1 MEVHQRAFQL
11 GVSRPYYVY
20 TRTLYMQHDGR
31 VKQSDNERE
40 VVVSVQHKRGSW
52 ARGRIKWTRMM
63 EE

>member
-1 MEVHQRAFQL
+1 
-11 GVSRPYYVY
+11 
-20 TRTLYMQHDGR
+20 MQHDGR

-40 VVVSVQHKRGSW
+40 VVVSVQHKCGSW